1 MTERQL
7 VAERER
13 LLKER
18 KFMNRAQDIF
28 QKMMSKNIEQELDDI
43 YFKKRTLRKYSYG
56 VYRDY
61 FMENVN
67 IYKRYEEMEKYR
79 KIKRLK
85 EMYKYANSP
94 KYTILNFGYG
104 GMSRFFKILEFK
116 SHEFKN
122 SIINF
127 ANDFVNKEGGH
138 EFNWCYNDGGHII
151 RKREI
156 NNALVNIKRFVD
168 RRTSYKYYIFIVLS
182 RKNMHS
188 DLVREIFSYMC

>member
-1 MTERQL
+1 
-7 VAERER
+7 
-13 LLKER
+13 
-18 KFMNRAQDIF
+18 
-28 QKMMSKNIEQELDDI
+28 MMSKNIERESDDI

-61 FMENVN
+61 LMENVT
-67 IYKRYEEMEKYR
+67 IDERYEEMEKYR

-85 EMYKYANSP
+85 EMYKYANAP
-94 KYTILNFGYG
+94 KHTILNFDYG

-122 SIINF
+122 SINNF
-127 ANDFVNKEGGH
+127 ASNFVNEEGGH

-168 RRTSYKYYIFIVLS
+168 RRTDYKYYIFNVLS